1 MIDPE
6 PIYDGDT
13 FEPDELDQ
21 DDQPLEHEPEGFE
34 ADDPLDEDYDDSGD
48 NAPDDDDGYQR
59 LIDAVAEQVAQI
71 QQGQRAP
78 ADPYAE
84 VADLIREDPAAAIQ
98 RTVDIATLN
107 AVQAMLPFVKPAA
120 ESHGL
125 RQAMEGLDEEG
136 QAYLHS
142 FVREK
147 GIDPSLLNDP
157 TIADLVRSKAELHQ
171 LRQSG
176 RDRPIPYTESVGGY
190 PAGNVDS
197 ETQRELNGI
206 EKLYRNLN
214 LKFEPGKLLRR
225 MK

>member
-1 MIDPE
+1 MINPEEIGEGDP
-6 PIYDGDT
+6 
-13 FEPDELDQ
+13 FEPDELDH
-21 DDQPLEHEPEGFE
+21 DSEASDYGPDGFE
-34 ADDPLDEDYDDSGD
+34 ADDSVDEDYDDSGD
-48 NAPDDDDGYQR
+48 DAPANEGGYQR
-59 LIDAVAEQVAQI
+59 LIDAVAEQVAQM
-71 QQGQRAP
+71 QQPQLAV
-78 ADPYAE
+78 DPYAE

-107 AVQAMLPFVKPAA
+107 AVQAMLPFVKPVA

-136 QAYLHS
+136 QAFLHS
-142 FVREK
+142 FVQEK

-190 PAGNVDS
+190 PSGNVDS